1 MQVRLNDDEG
11 RFLGILW
18 QHGLAL
24 PDSLLALLARGDERL
39 FERMSRVSEPAR
51 RPAAILFADL
61 EASGALSRR
70 LPSRGYFEL
79 IRDLTDLIDSSV
91 VDFDGI
97 VGKHAGDGGS
107 ALFLAEDFEGGESA
121 TARAAI
127 EAARAIRDGAA
138 NLGPDDVTVKLNIGL
153 TGRDPHGRT
162 GRHPGRLR

>member
-1 MQVRLNDDEG
+1 MRLNDDEG

-18 QHGLAL
+18 QHRLAL

-107 ALFLAEDFEGGESA
+107 ALFLAEDFEEGGTGHSA
-121 TARAAI
+121 RGDRGRA
-127 EAARAIRDGAA
+127 
-138 NLGPDDVTVKLNIGL
+138 DDPRWRGEPRPWMTSWSS
-153 TGRDPHGRT
+153 
-162 GRHPGRLR
+162 